1 MKSISDIIFAV
12 QNCRMDAIGLKKICV
27 KCPYRGRIDCIYDLK
42 DDIVEALQLV
52 EKYVPDY
59 LECGEWLPV
68 DEKND
73 AWDCSLCGAM
83 VGRKTNY
90 CPRCGRR
97 MR

>member
-42 DDIVEALQLV
+42 DDIVEALHLA

-59 LECGEWLPV
+59 LKGSEL
-68 DEKND
+68 ND
-73 AWDCSLCGAM
+73 
-83 VGRKTNY
+83 T
-90 CPRCGRR
+90 
-97 MR
+97 